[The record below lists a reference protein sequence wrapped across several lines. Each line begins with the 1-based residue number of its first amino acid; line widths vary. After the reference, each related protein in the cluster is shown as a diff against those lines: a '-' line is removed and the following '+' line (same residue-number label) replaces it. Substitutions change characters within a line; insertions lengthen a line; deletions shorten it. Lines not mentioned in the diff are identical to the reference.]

1 MSHTQNRR
9 ARRALLA
16 AAIATV
22 AIPAAAQAST
32 ATLEGTTLNISA
44 AAGER
49 NAVAVND
56 SGSAYSVRD
65 AAGIRA
71 RTGCTQVSPVEA
83 RCGGVGVNVLLGD
96 LSDSFVAGTNRA
108 ITVDAGV
115 GDDSYVQNAIDGFT
129 RVDFRGGAGFDTA
142 SYVNADRGVI
152 VTKDQVANDGRIA
165 SGITSLDRDN
175 VRNDVEKLVGSR
187 FNDSL
192 NGHNLAA
199 PEQFDGLLG
208 DDALTGHSGSD
219 TFLAGSTDDGSD
231 RINGGAGE
239 DAVDY
244 VNRSAN
250 LRVTID
256 SGSADD
262 GQAGEGDDV
271 RAVEGLRGGR
281 GDDFLE
287 AIAGS
292 TARVHL
298 NGLAGNDT
306 LRGGAGPDDILT
318 GSGTRDFVF
327 GQAGSDQIIV
337 DDGGSDVIDCG
348 AGSDRVLRS
357 VNEGSLRDCEAD
369 GVLGKLSLS
378 PENARAQAGE
388 PVRMQLSWRHP
399 RAWQKLRTISFRLR
413 LEGAEVGELTIRPRA
428 RTIASDGAV
437 TLARKAKLV
446 AKGRTVS
453 VKLALNVDS
462 SLAGKT
468 LRAEVEATD
477 NRGRRQVERRAGT
490 VRVAG

>member
-1 MSHTQNRR
+1 M
-9 ARRALLA
+9 
-16 AAIATV
+16 
-22 AIPAAAQAST
+22 
-32 ATLEGTTLNISA
+32 
-44 AAGER
+44 
-49 NAVAVND
+49 
-56 SGSAYSVRD
+56 
-65 AAGIRA
+65 
-71 RTGCTQVSPVEA
+71 
-83 RCGGVGVNVLLGD
+83 LLGD

-108 ITVDAGV
+108 ITVDAGA

-129 RVDFRGGAGFDTA
+129 RVDYRGGAGFDTA

-152 VTKDQVANDGRIA
+152 VTKDQLANDGRIS
-165 SGITSLDRDN
+165 SGITAIDRDN

-192 NGHNLAA
+192 NGHDLAA

-208 DDALTGHSGSD
+208 DDALTGHSGND
-219 TFLAGSTDDGSD
+219 TFFAGSADDGAD

-244 VNRSAN
+244 GNRSAN

-271 RAVEGLRGGR
+271 RAIESLRGGR

-287 AIAGS
+287 AVASS
-292 TARVHL
+292 TARVFL
-298 NGLAGNDT
+298 DGRSGNDT
-306 LRGGAGPDDILT
+306 LRGGAGPDDIHT
-318 GSGTRDFVF
+318 GTGTRDFVF

-348 AGSDRVLRS
+348 LGSDRVLRF
-357 VNEGSLRDCEAD
+357 VDEGSLRNCEAD

-378 PENARAQAGE
+378 PENARAQAGDA
-388 PVRMQLSWRHP
+388 VRMQLSWKHP
-399 RAWQKLRTISFRLR
+399 RAWRKLRTISLRLR
-413 LEGAEVGELTIRPRA
+413 LGGAEVGELTIRPRA
-428 RTIASDGAV
+428 RTIAADGGV
-437 TLARKAKLV
+437 SLARRAKLV
-446 AKGRTVS
+446 AKGKTVS
-453 VKLALNVDS
+453 VKLALKVDP